1 MSLVEELRRRLGEER
16 VITEPD
22 ILRIYARDPAS
33 VEYELPLAVAYVETR
48 EDVVETVKLAVEKKF
63 FITPVFHSTS
73 LSGNAAVAARKTVV
87 VSFERMNKILEVSEA
102 DWLAVVQ
109 PGIKIDE
116 LNLELMRHGLQ
127 WPVDPASSKTAS
139 VGGSIINGGGGM
151 RGAKYGPAPHWV
163 LALEAVIG
171 TGEVIRVGCRV
182 LKCREGYDLLHL
194 FVGSEGTLGL
204 ITEAT
209 VRLAPLPEAFVGVVT
224 EFDDV
229 QPLARAVVEARRR
242 RLWLLVAEFMDDAGS
257 EFVGLPRRYT
267 LWIGMEVT
275 GGAEEAALARL
286 RQVVEAAGGRI
297 SAEARDWGT
306 FSKLLAPRRNLYP
319 APVRRAVEQYGGDA
333 VIWMGDVAVPVS
345 KLPEALAEM
354 KRLAESYG
362 VPTIFGGHLGDGNI
376 HPVLWFSRG
385 DAEMRKRASELYLKF
400 GEVALKHGG
409 TISAEHG
416 IGRHKKD
423 MLIKAME
430 AKGSAAVLR
439 IYKEIKRVFDPH
451 GIFNPGKIID

>member
-1 MSLVEELRRRLGEER
+1 MSVIEELRRRLGEEK

-33 VEYELPLAVAYVETR
+33 VEYELPLAVMYVESR

-63 FITPVFHSTS
+63 YITPVFHSTS
-73 LSGNAAVAARKTVV
+73 LSGNAAVTTRRTVV

-102 DWLAVVQ
+102 DWLAMVQ

-116 LNLELMRHGLQ
+116 FNLELMRHGLQ

-151 RGAKYGPAPHWV
+151 RGARYGPASHWV

-171 TGEVIRVGCRV
+171 TGEVIKVGCRTV
-182 LKCREGYDLLHL
+182 KCREGYDLLRL

-209 VRLAPLPEAFVGVVT
+209 VRLAPLPEAFVGVVA

-257 EFVGLPRRYT
+257 ELVGLPRRYT
-267 LWIGMEVT
+267 LWIGIDVT
-275 GGAEEAALARL
+275 SGAEEAALARL
-286 RQVVEAAGGRI
+286 RQAVEAAGGRV

-306 FSKLLAPRRNLYP
+306 FFKLLAPRRNLYP
-319 APVRRAVEQYGGDA
+319 APVKRAVEQYGGDA

-354 KRLAESYG
+354 KRLADSYRL
-362 VPTIFGGHLGDGNI
+362 PTIFGGHVGDGNI

-385 DAEMRKRASELYLKF
+385 DAEARRRAAELYMKF
-400 GEVALKHGG
+400 GEVALKYGG

-416 IGRHKKD
+416 IGKHKKE
-423 MLIKAME
+423 MLKMALE
-430 AKGSAAVLR
+430 ARCSAAALR
-439 IYKEIKRVFDPH
+439 IYREIKRIFDPH
-451 GIFNPGKIID
+451 GIFNPGKIM

>member
-1 MSLVEELRRRLGEER
+1 MSVVEELRRRLGEEK

-33 VEYELPLAVAYVETR
+33 VEYELPLAVMYVESR

-63 FITPVFHSTS
+63 YITPVFHSTS
-73 LSGNAAVAARKTVV
+73 LSGNAAVTTRRTVV

-116 LNLELMRHGLQ
+116 FNLELMRHGLQ

-139 VGGSIINGGGGM
+139 VGGSIINGAGGM
-151 RGAKYGPAPHWV
+151 RGARYGPASHWV

-171 TGEVIRVGCRV
+171 TGEVIKVGCRTV
-182 LKCREGYDLLHL
+182 KCREGYDLLRL

-209 VRLAPLPEAFVGVVT
+209 VRLAPLPEAFVGVVA

-242 RLWLLVAEFMDDAGS
+242 RLWLLVAEFMDDVGS
-257 EFVGLPRRYT
+257 ELVGLPRRYT
-267 LWIGMEVT
+267 LWIGIDVT
-275 GGAEEAALARL
+275 SGAEEAALARL
-286 RQVVEAAGGRI
+286 RQVAEAAGGRI
-297 SAEARDWGT
+297 SAEARDWGI
-306 FSKLLAPRRNLYP
+306 FFKLLAPRRNLYP
-319 APVRRAVEQYGGDA
+319 APVKRAVEQYGGDA
-333 VIWMGDVAVPVS
+333 MIWMGDVAVPVS

-354 KRLAESYG
+354 KRLADSYR
-362 VPTIFGGHLGDGNI
+362 VPTIFGGHVGDGNI
-376 HPVLWFSRG
+376 HPVLWFSRR
-385 DAEMRKRASELYLKF
+385 DAEARRRAAELYMKF
-400 GEVALKHGG
+400 GEVALKYGG

-416 IGRHKKD
+416 IGKHKKE
-423 MLIKAME
+423 MLKMALE
-430 AKGSAAVLR
+430 AKGSAAALR
-439 IYKEIKRVFDPH
+439 IYREIKRIFDPH
-451 GIFNPGKIID
+451 GIFNPGKIIE